1 MHSSIAVIDESFPI
15 EKHNAEAAGLDLW
28 VWYGVISYMYNT
40 YLHINIY
47 YMYIYSLSLYIYM
60 FRISTFSFSIIST
73 FSLSLLR
80 IADVQVDDNA
90 DLLDLNFDSPKVEAP
105 SVSR

>member
-1 MHSSIAVIDESFPI
+1 M
-15 EKHNAEAAGLDLW
+15 
-28 VWYGVISYMYNT
+28 
-40 YLHINIY
+40 
-47 YMYIYSLSLYIYM
+47 
-60 FRISTFSFSIIST
+60 ST